1 MTGDFDSTKIVA
13 RSEDATSSAV
23 VIQKGREELRDAISG
38 AIDELLADGTIS
50 TISEKYFNIDISQR

>member
-1 MTGDFDSTKIVA
+1 
-13 RSEDATSSAV
+13 V

-50 TISEKYFNIDISQR
+50 TISEKYFNIDVSQR